1 MDSFRSKRRDRI
13 EFLESR
19 NRSQCVNDSNEKF
32 PYRINSRR
40 TFRLFFS
47 IFFFFHPL
55 HLRVS
60 SGVDQLRWKEVSR
73 TYSLKPAE
81 TKMCM
86 LTSGFSVFSIHMV
99 NWDNRIRG
107 VVRLL
112 GGSGQVVHQ
121 ARITFLNGTKIAR
134 SGSQSKNLL
143 P

>member
-1 MDSFRSKRRDRI
+1 M
-13 EFLESR
+13 
-19 NRSQCVNDSNEKF
+19 
-32 PYRINSRR
+32 
-40 TFRLFFS
+40 
-47 IFFFFHPL
+47 
-55 HLRVS
+55 
-60 SGVDQLRWKEVSR
+60 SR

-81 TKMCM
+81 TKMCIF
-86 LTSGFSVFSIHMV
+86 TSSFSVFSIHMV